1 VGHDPSVNGSARK
14 GERHPNP
21 VEEPDKPDKTPTG
34 RSDNAEVNEIRQQ
47 FHGQLDDL
55 RIDVVRLGL
64 MTTDAITAGTEAFLE
79 ADLVAADHV
88 IHADR
93 AIDELTHSLEERCY
107 TTLARQ
113 QPMASDLR
121 IVVAVL
127 RTIHE
132 LERTGDL
139 MVNVAKTTRRIY
151 PVELPDPVRRIVE
164 SMGRQAALQL
174 RVAIEAFA
182 ESDCARAMAL
192 EDMDDTMDDLQ
203 RDLFRTIFALGRADE
218 AGLQQSV
225 QVALVG
231 RFYERMADHAVNIGE
246 RVTYM
251 VTGEMPGAE
260 GNGEIPGDGL
270 GITLD

>member
-1 VGHDPSVNGSARK
+1 MNDARQ
-14 GERHPNP
+14 
-21 VEEPDKPDKTPTG
+21 TY
-34 RSDNAEVNEIRQQ
+34 
-47 FHGQLDDL
+47 HGQLDEL
-55 RIDVVRLGL
+55 RVGVVRLGL
-64 MTTDAITAGTEAFLE
+64 MATDAITAGTEAFLD
-79 ADLVAADHV
+79 ADLAAADRV

-93 AIDELTHSLEERCY
+93 GLDDLTHALEDRCY

-121 IVVAVL
+121 MVVAVL

-139 MVNVAKTTRRIY
+139 MVNVAKTTRRLY
-151 PVELPDPVRRIVE
+151 PVELPDPIRRIVE
-164 SMGRQAALQL
+164 QMGRQAALQL

-203 RDLFRTIFALGRADE
+203 RELFRTIFALGRADE
-218 AGLQQSV
+218 AGLQQMV

-246 RVTYM
+246 RVNYM
-251 VTGEMPGAE
+251 VTGELPGVE
-260 GNGEIPGDGL
+260 SDGSIDGV
-270 GITLD
+270 GIALE

>member
-1 VGHDPSVNGSARK
+1 MN
-14 GERHPNP
+14 ETRH
-21 VEEPDKPDKTPTG
+21 TY
-34 RSDNAEVNEIRQQ
+34 
-47 FHGQLDDL
+47 HGQLDEL
-55 RIDVVRLGL
+55 RVDVVRLGL
-64 MTTDAITAGTEAFLE
+64 MAIDAIAAGTDAFLE
-79 ADLVAADHV
+79 ADLVAADRV
-88 IHADR
+88 IHADL
-93 AIDELTHSLEERCY
+93 ALDDLTHSLEERCY

-121 IVVAVL
+121 MVVAVL

-139 MVNVAKTTRRIY
+139 MVNVAKTTRRLY
-151 PVELPDPVRRIVE
+151 PVELPDVIRRIVDQ
-164 SMGRQAALQL
+164 MGRQAALQL

-182 ESDCARAMAL
+182 ESDCARAVAL
-192 EDMDDTMDDLQ
+192 EDMDDVMDDLQ
-203 RDLFRTIFALGRADE
+203 RELFRTIFALGRADE
-218 AGLQQSV
+218 AGLQQMV

-251 VTGEMPGAE
+251 VTGTMPGVE
-260 GNGEIPGDGL
+260 GGDGAAGEGL

>member
-1 VGHDPSVNGSARK
+1 MNDARQ
-14 GERHPNP
+14 
-21 VEEPDKPDKTPTG
+21 TY
-34 RSDNAEVNEIRQQ
+34 
-47 FHGQLDDL
+47 HGQLDEL
-55 RIDVVRLGL
+55 RVGVVRLGL
-64 MTTDAITAGTEAFLE
+64 MATDAISAGTDAFLE
-79 ADLVAADHV
+79 ADLGAADRV
-88 IHADR
+88 IHADL
-93 AIDELTHSLEERCY
+93 ALDELTHTLEERCY

-139 MVNVAKTTRRIY
+139 MVNVAKTTRRLY
-151 PVELPDPVRRIVE
+151 PVELPDPIRRIIDQ
-164 SMGRQAALQL
+164 MGRQAALQL
-174 RVAIEAFA
+174 RVALEAFA

-192 EDMDDTMDDLQ
+192 EDMDDVMDDLQ
-203 RDLFRTIFALGRADE
+203 RELFRTIFALGRADE
-218 AGLQQSV
+218 AGLQQMV

-251 VTGEMPGAE
+251 VTGEIPGAE
-260 GNGEIPGDGL
+260 SDDSAGNGV
-270 GITLD
+270 GISLD

>member
-1 VGHDPSVNGSARK
+1 M
-14 GERHPNP
+14 
-21 VEEPDKPDKTPTG
+21 
-34 RSDNAEVNEIRQQ
+34 NEIRHSY
-47 FHGQLDDL
+47 HGQLDDL
-55 RIDVVRLGL
+55 RVDVVRLGL
-64 MTTDAITAGTEAFLE
+64 MANDAIAAGTDAFLE
-79 ADLVAADHV
+79 ADLAGADRV
-88 IHADR
+88 IHAD
-93 AIDELTHSLEERCY
+93 AAMDDLTHSLEDRCY

-121 IVVAVL
+121 MVVAVL

-132 LERTGDL
+132 IERTGDL
-139 MVNVAKTTRRIY
+139 MVNVAKTTRRLY
-151 PVELPDPVRRIVE
+151 PVELPDPIRRIIDQ
-164 SMGRQAALQL
+164 MGRQATLQL

-203 RDLFRTIFALGRADE
+203 RELFRTIFALGRADE

-251 VTGEMPGAE
+251 VTGEIPGAE
-260 GNGEIPGDGL
+260 SCAGSGDDL
-270 GITLD
+270 GISLD